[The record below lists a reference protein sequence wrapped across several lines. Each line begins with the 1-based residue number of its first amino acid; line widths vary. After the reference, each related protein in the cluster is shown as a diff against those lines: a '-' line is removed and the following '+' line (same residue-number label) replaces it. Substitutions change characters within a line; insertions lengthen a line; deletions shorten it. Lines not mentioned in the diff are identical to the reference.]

1 MNHLSMC
8 LRIQAVDPDGWNLLS
23 DDAKGII
30 ESEGL
35 DDRARY
41 QLQDSSGQV
50 FGPVCP
56 VWHDEAAV
64 MNRELARD
72 GFDYRWSLL

>member
-1 MNHLSMC
+1 MDKSLYRK
-8 LRIQAVDPDGWNLLS
+8 LRYNPAFAELTLPQLEATVERTASP
-23 DDAKGII
+23 
-30 ESEGL
+30 
-35 DDRARY
+35 RY
-41 QLQDSSGQV
+41 QLQDSDGTT

-56 VWHDEAAV
+56 VWHDEAAA